1 MDDVDVRESRNR
13 NGETHGGGGALLR
26 QPIRHRD
33 EERFFLRGEPGS
45 NGAIYVVG
53 GRYLSMKRCEGFE
66 GVRWVGSRVV
76 WIYGI
81 WWRGREGGIF
91 FFGVSLMR
99 FIDISVL
106 NLGGLN
112 KGLVYGEGV
121 IPSEYFI

>member
-13 NGETHGGGGALLR
+13 NGETHGGRGGFVAPTDSPSR
-26 QPIRHRD
+26 RG
-33 EERFFLRGEPGS
+33 FFLRGEPGS

-53 GRYLSMKRCEGFE
+53 GGYLSMKRCEGFE

-99 FIDISVL
+99 FIDI
-106 NLGGLN
+106 
-112 KGLVYGEGV
+112 
-121 IPSEYFI
+121 

>member
-45 NGAIYVVG
+45 NGAIYVG
-53 GRYLSMKRCEGFE
+53 GGYLSMKRCEGFE

-81 WWRGREGGIF
+81 
-91 FFGVSLMR
+91 
-99 FIDISVL
+99 
-106 NLGGLN
+106 
-112 KGLVYGEGV
+112 
-121 IPSEYFI
+121 